1 MTTLIVLFNLKTPA
15 DAAAYER
22 WAAEVDMATVRRLD
36 NCERFDVYRSSAVL
50 GSDAAPPYQ
59 YVELIDVSDLA
70 AFRAEAAS
78 DTMRQVAAQFR
89 EFADN
94 PVFMVTERL
103 PA

>member
-1 MTTLIVLFNLKTPA
+1 MTTLIVLFNLKGDA
-15 DAAAYER
+15 DVAAYER
-22 WAAEVDMATVRRLD
+22 WAAEVDMATVRRLEH
-36 NCERFDVYRSSAVL
+36 CEHFEVYRAGSVL

-59 YVELIDVSDLA
+59 YVEVIEVSDLA

-78 DTMRQVAAQFR
+78 ETMRQVAAQFR

-103 PA
+103 PS